1 MILKPL
7 KLFFQDFV
15 DNREL
20 ILKLSINDF
29 KRTYAESYIGAAWV
43 ILHPL
48 LLTLIFML
56 VFGFGFRS
64 RAPIGEVPFVIWFL
78 CGLFSWNFFS
88 DTTMNNTNIFKQY
101 SFLLSKVNF
110 RLSIIP
116 IIKVISN
123 TMLHG
128 IYITILFCV
137 MLAYQ
142 IPFTIYS
149 LQLIYYFFAMFIL
162 LLAIS
167 WLISSLNLIFPDTRP
182 IVIVLMRIGFFA
194 TPVFWRIETIN
205 PSYQFIF
212 KLNPMYYIL
221 QGYRDS
227 LIFYQP
233 FWHDMNTTLYFWGF
247 TIISLAIGIIVFNK
261 IRPQIVDLI

>member
-1 MILKPL
+1 MILKSL

-29 KRTYAESYIGAAWV
+29 RRTYTGSLIGATWV

-64 RAPIGEVPFVIWFL
+64 HAPIGEVPFVIWFL
-78 CGLFSWNFFS
+78 CGLFCWNFFS
-88 DTTMNNTNIFKQY
+88 DTTMNNTDIFKQY
-101 SFLLSKVNF
+101 SFLLKKVNF

-116 IIKVISN
+116 IIKVLSN
-123 TMLHG
+123 TMLHC
-128 IYITILFCV
+128 IYIILLFGV
-137 MLAYQ
+137 LFAYQ

-149 LQLIYYFFAMFIL
+149 LQLIYYFFAMFVL
-162 LLAIS
+162 LIAIS
-167 WLISSLNLIFPDTRP
+167 WLISSLNLILPDTRP
-182 IVIVLMRIGFFA
+182 IVNVLMRIGFFA
-194 TPVFWRIETIN
+194 TPIFWRIETIN

-227 LIFYQP
+227 LIFHQP
-233 FWHDMNTTLYFWGF
+233 FWYDMNMTIYFWGF
-247 TIISLAIGIIVFNK
+247 TIITLAIGIYVFIK
-261 IRPQIVDLI
+261 LRPQMADLI